1 MRELNEQ
8 LKIIEAQQ
16 KKEVEYQLKLKQSME
31 EAVRANIAKTDF
43 LRRMSHD
50 IRTPINGIRGMV
62 EIGRYYKDD
71 LEKQSD
77 CREKI
82 WEASGFLLDLVNDV
96 LDMNK
101 LESGQIQLSEDSF
114 DLQDILNE
122 VTSILTVQAKKKNVC
137 FYPIQT
143 QIMHWHLIGSP
154 LHLRQILLNIMGNA
168 IKYNKEGGSVTT
180 SVTETESTSDFNR
193 VMLEFICQDTGI
205 GMSKDFQEHMFEPF
219 AQEKR

>member
-77 CREKI
+77 CREKV

-137 FYPIQT
+137 FIRYR
-143 QIMHWHLIGSP
+143 HRS
-154 LHLRQILLNIMGNA
+154 
-168 IKYNKEGGSVTT
+168 
-180 SVTETESTSDFNR
+180 
-193 VMLEFICQDTGI
+193 CTGI
-205 GMSKDFQEHMFEPF
+205 
-219 AQEKR
+219 

>member
-71 LEKQSD
+71 WKNRAIVVKKSGRLPAF
-77 CREKI
+77 CWI
-82 WEASGFLLDLVNDV
+82 WS
-96 LDMNK
+96 M
-101 LESGQIQLSEDSF
+101 
-114 DLQDILNE
+114 
-122 VTSILTVQAKKKNVC
+122 
-137 FYPIQT
+137 
-143 QIMHWHLIGSP
+143 
-154 LHLRQILLNIMGNA
+154 
-168 IKYNKEGGSVTT
+168 
-180 SVTETESTSDFNR
+180 
-193 VMLEFICQDTGI
+193 
-205 GMSKDFQEHMFEPF
+205 MFWI
-219 AQEKR
+219 

>member
-1 MRELNEQ
+1 MKHSR
-8 LKIIEAQQ
+8 

-77 CREKI
+77 CREKV

-101 LESGQIQLSEDSF
+101 LESGQIQLSEDS
-114 DLQDILNE
+114 
-122 VTSILTVQAKKKNVC
+122 
-137 FYPIQT
+137 
-143 QIMHWHLIGSP
+143 LIC
-154 LHLRQILLNIMGNA
+154 RI
-168 IKYNKEGGSVTT
+168 
-180 SVTETESTSDFNR
+180 F
-193 VMLEFICQDTGI
+193 
-205 GMSKDFQEHMFEPF
+205 
-219 AQEKR
+219 